1 MRRKI
6 AAFLCAILCLTAFA
20 GCSKEELG
28 YLAMSADAVSTMKQS
43 ETTGRSEIY
52 VDLDALKSVVAEVSL
67 AAGTSQETVDEMMAQ
82 MADLTG
88 KKTATLDYTVQMDL
102 EELSYMFDLDLT
114 YDGNI
119 YSFGRMYY
127 GLKDGVYVSTEALW
141 SAYRLLCEF
150 TEDDGSFL
158 YDENFAEEWKAQLN
172 AEKYVCVLDMNDLGL
187 TQEELDAMLP
197 DGGFDELAKAAL
209 DLYQNGFSGFTT
221 GMVTEIPDGYRV
233 EATGRECAQLLADLL
248 QYVAD
253 HPTEVLDAL
262 TAYLEASFAYANAA
276 EEDSAMVTDALAS
289 VKEDPSEMTD
299 ALLSAKAVVES
310 VMADESYGVLL
321 DGFSYTADTVKQ
333 GSDYA
338 FKESYVFKDGNK
350 TVFTLDSKG
359 VMTAKPNGV
368 VFPSQSVSL
377 DEMTTKT
384 TELVDKYNPVTGV
397 TMTWYPADGSDE
409 AILQKTRE
417 TTVAALAGSD
427 LSFVNYV
434 IEDGRAY
441 LPLRDVC
448 NALGLEVTWDAATRT
463 ASVMVDGTAVQMDSK
478 LYDGVSYLAVRGFDA
493 LGYSVSYMNEDGMHM
508 ATLAK

>member
-28 YLAMSADAVSTMKQS
+28 YLAMSADVVSVMKQS
-43 ETTGRSEIY
+43 ETTGQSEIY

-67 AAGTSQETVDEMMAQ
+67 AAGTSQETVDQMMAQ

-127 GLKDGVYVSTEALW
+127 GLKDGVYVSTEAFW

-150 TEDDGSFL
+150 MEDDGSFL
-158 YDENFAEEWKAQLN
+158 YDEAFAEEWKAQLN

-187 TQEELDAMLP
+187 TQEELDALVP
-197 DGGFDELAKAAL
+197 GSSFDDLAKAAL

-248 QYVAD
+248 QYVVN

-262 TAYLEASFAYANAA
+262 TDYLEASFAYANAA
-276 EEDSAMVTDALAS
+276 EGDSAMVTDALAS
-289 VKEDPSEMTD
+289 VKEDPAEMTD

-310 VMADESYGVLL
+310 VMTDECYGALL
-321 DGFSYTADTVKQ
+321 DGFSYTAHTVKQ
-333 GSDYA
+333 GDGYV

-350 TVFTLDSKG
+350 TVFTMDSKG
-359 VMTAKPNGV
+359 TMTAKPNGV

-377 DEMTTKT
+377 DEVTAKT
-384 TELVDKYNPVTGV
+384 TALVDKYDPVTGV
-397 TMTWYPADGSDE
+397 TMTWYPADASST
-409 AILQKTRE
+409 AVLQKTRQTE
-417 TTVAALAGSD
+417 VGALMGSD
-427 LSFVNYV
+427 TTLVDYV
-434 IEDGRAY
+434 IQDGRAY

-448 NALGLEVTWDAATRT
+448 DALGVEVVWDANTRT
-463 ASVMVDGTAVQMDSK
+463 ASAVVDGTAVQLDSQ
-478 LYDGVSYLAVRGFDA
+478 LYDGVSYLAVRGFDT